1 MLISVKPKLLENQE
15 ISMGKFTSMMIA
27 SLFVL
32 LLTISILPA
41 QSPQKSQSHTEWMA
55 NSLEEMQKIKVGMTR
70 EDLLKVFTTEG
81 GLSTDLNR
89 TYVYRECP
97 YIKVDVEFEPVG
109 RPARDAD
116 GRVTLVEANED
127 VIKNISK
134 PYLAWM
140 VVD

>member
-1 MLISVKPKLLENQE
+1 MS
-15 ISMGKFTSMMIA
+15 KFTSMIIA
-27 SLFVL
+27 SLCML
-32 LLTISILPA
+32 LLTSSILSA

-140 VVD
+140 VMD